1 MAFKMRSGNKVSF
14 KNMGGSPAK
23 QDDGLINVSDT
34 QSEVDL
40 RKRQDLADQRASDN
54 YIAGSQDGA
63 RSTKTKKSGE
73 NILSVENRSDKTL
86 KDLRE
91 YNVKKEQKASGRKK
105 ALTEGA
111 NVTDKDT
118 DKYKSKAQINQ
129 EKKTRN
135 VERRQ
140 MEYGSDERKTQRV
153 KDKDATIK
161 DKLQRAKGTGR
172 STMTFNWKDAL
183 VGGDLSSGMRYEPAH
198 EVLKRKQAKR
208 KTKAITKAARKTGR
222 EAREVLKP
230 GTMFSRAIG
239 GKGSG
244 SKREKVSN
252 LKRDVGVSKKEARLR
267 VNLQKARDNKNVEK
281 AKKIKAKLQE
291 EAAARREKSGTLNA
305 QERSNLKKNETKS

>member
-23 QDDGLINVSDT
+23 QDDGLMDANDA
-34 QSEVDL
+34 QSAVDA
-40 RKRQDLADQRASDN
+40 RKRQELADQRASDN

-63 RSTKTKKSGE
+63 RSTKAKKSDKD
-73 NILSVENRSDKTL
+73 ILSVENRSNKTL
-86 KDLRE
+86 RDLRE

-129 EKKTRN
+129 ERKTRN

-140 MEYGSDERKTQRV
+140 MEWGSDKRKTQRV

-161 DKLQRAKGTGR
+161 DKLQRAKGTGKN
-172 STMTFNWKDAL
+172 TMTFNWKDAL

-208 KTKAITKAARKTGR
+208 TSKAITKTEREKGKADR
-222 EAREVLKP
+222 EALKP
-230 GTMFSRAIG
+230 GTVASRLLG
-239 GKGSG
+239 GKGS
-244 SKREKVSN
+244 
-252 LKRDVGVSKKEARLR
+252 KKW
-267 VNLQKARDNKNVEK
+267 
-281 AKKIKAKLQE
+281 KKKQAE
-291 EAAARREKSGTLNA
+291 
-305 QERSNLKKNETKS
+305 